1 MSLLAL
7 RLNNYIKNIGTNE
20 DKIESFLVN
29 LVNSPEP
36 ERLIDVANHVAC
48 VSISESIPLVD
59 LEGHV
64 KLKEEEEQ
72 RLEEEIQQARAIL
85 ESTNVEIQTISRYKQ
100 LRAELS
106 KHSLSSED
114 TDRLLTLLNNIKQ
127 YRYDPRKTVEE
138 ISNIKSL
145 KRRAPMQAH
154 QEHIVHIRHN

>member
-1 MSLLAL
+1 
-7 RLNNYIKNIGTNE
+7 
-20 DKIESFLVN
+20 
-29 LVNSPEP
+29 VNSPEP

-72 RLEEEIQQARAIL
+72 RLKEEIQQARAIL
-85 ESTNVEIQTISRYKQ
+85 ESTNVEIQTINRYRQ
-100 LRAELS
+100 LKAELS
-106 KHSLSSED
+106 KHNLSSED

-145 KRRAPMQAH
+145 KRR
-154 QEHIVHIRHN
+154 EHLCKLIKNILYISGTIEHAFSKGSLVITSITERYECKP